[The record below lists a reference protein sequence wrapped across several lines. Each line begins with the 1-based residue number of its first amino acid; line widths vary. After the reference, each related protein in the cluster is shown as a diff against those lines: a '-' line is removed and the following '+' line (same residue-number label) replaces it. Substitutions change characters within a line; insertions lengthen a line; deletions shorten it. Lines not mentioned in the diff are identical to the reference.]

1 MSKASVET
9 SLLCIASHS
18 AFNYRCNVACMQDI
32 LTHLI
37 SLAEAED
44 KGVRLRVCQLLQLI
58 INNQVGATCYSCR
71 PLKYVTG
78 R

>member
-1 MSKASVET
+1 
-9 SLLCIASHS
+9 
-18 AFNYRCNVACMQDI
+18 MQDI

-58 INNQVGATCYSCR
+58 INNQAGPTFQLYLIRIETQSTQIVLTLLGMPLLSGLVRATS
-71 PLKYVTG
+71 
-78 R
+78 

>member
-1 MSKASVET
+1 MTLRALFLT
-9 SLLCIASHS
+9 CL
-18 AFNYRCNVACMQDI
+18 QDI

-58 INNQVGATCYSCR
+58 INNQANPTCYLSC
-71 PLKYVTG
+71 PTIPHSNHTSLNSLVLCIP
-78 R
+78 

>member
-1 MSKASVET
+1 
-9 SLLCIASHS
+9 
-18 AFNYRCNVACMQDI
+18 MQDI

-58 INNQVGATCYSCR
+58 INNQAGPTFQLHLIRIETQSTQIVLTLLGMPLLSCLVR
-71 PLKYVTG
+71 HTS
-78 R
+78 